1 MLSFALLKLCLLWHC
16 KHPAAGRVCLVCA
29 AMAPHMTRLH
39 FITAGPQIKIRQR
52 ARLISYGTSLQPLEA
67 GCKTVWFVPGRNHWD
82 PCANADLI
90 SQDDSYPIR
99 ECFNQLFPKGGQE
112 KKKREGK
119 KNLSH
124 LFFFPLISSLVLNS
138 SSAFSVWLFF
148 HCAELLHGAGSC
160 YSESLQGSWRLKVS
174 LEQSPPNV
182 VHCAWFSSAVIN
194 PLPLLPATPGGG
206 STPGGIFPQPVM
218 LRARSSWIIFE
229 FIVTV
234 AAETFDF
241 SV

>member
-29 AMAPHMTRLH
+29 AMAPHITRLH

-112 KKKREGK
+112 KKKERGK
-119 KNLSH
+119 KTSLIYFFSPH
-124 LFFFPLISSLVLNS
+124 LFTSFELQLRFFSLTLFPLCWASPRRWQLLFRE
-138 SSAFSVWLFF
+138 SARQLK
-148 HCAELLHGAGSC
+148 AEG
-160 YSESLQGSWRLKVS
+160 
-174 LEQSPPNV
+174 
-182 VHCAWFSSAVIN
+182 FI
-194 PLPLLPATPGGG
+194 
-206 STPGGIFPQPVM
+206 
-218 LRARSSWIIFE
+218 RAKPS
-229 FIVTV
+229 
-234 AAETFDF
+234 
-241 SV
+241 